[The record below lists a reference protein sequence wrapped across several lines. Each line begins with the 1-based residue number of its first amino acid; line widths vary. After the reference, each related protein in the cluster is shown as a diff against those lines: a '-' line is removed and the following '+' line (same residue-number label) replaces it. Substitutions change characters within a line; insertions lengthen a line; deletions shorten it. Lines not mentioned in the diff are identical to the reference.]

1 MSNIDYEELFNLERS
16 NGVQEKVDLLMVVWI

>member
-1 MSNIDYEELFNLERS
+1 MSNIDYEKLFNLERL